1 MIARYSREPM
11 ARIWTEEAKFRRWLE
26 VERAVAEVQVR
37 DRILPRTDGQALLRG
52 ADRLLR
58 TELAGVS
65 NEKTRKAMREIERLE
80 NDLKHDV
87 LAFTTF
93 CAERIGPAGRY
104 FHYGLTSTDVV
115 DTALSMGTAEAG
127 SLLLQALDSVRKE
140 ALRLAKR
147 YRNLPSIGRTHGMHA
162 EPTVFGLRF
171 LGYYEQLTRD
181 RVRLERALEANRFGK
196 LSGAV
201 GANVHFAPAVERRI
215 LRRLEL
221 EREPVSTQ
229 TLPRDRLAELFTVFA
244 LMGSTIERIATE
256 IRHLSRSEV
265 GEAREGFS
273 KLQKGSSAM
282 PHKRNPVAS
291 ENLTGCARLLRSYVI
306 PALENVALWHE
317 RDISHSAVERV
328 ILPDAFILADYA
340 LARLAKVLADL
351 HVDEKR
357 ILQNLRASGGVPL
370 SGHVLL
376 ALVRAG
382 AQREE
387 AYRWIQRASHRALD
401 GEGKWLDLLFQ
412 EGPIQDFL
420 SRKEVSDLLSEK
432 RIIRAAG
439 MVYTDVAGNARAR
452 KGSR

>member
-1 MIARYSREPM
+1 MIQRYSREPM
-11 ARIWTEEAKFRRWLE
+11 ARVWTEEAKYRRWLQ
-26 VERAVAEVQVR
+26 VEMAVAEVQIR
-37 DRILPRTDGQALLRG
+37 DRILPRADGKALLAG
-52 ADRLLR
+52 AAKLLKG
-58 TELAGVS
+58 ELAGVQ
-65 NEKTRKAMREIERLE
+65 NEKTKKALREIDRLDQE
-80 NDLKHDV
+80 LKHDV

-115 DTALSMGTAEAG
+115 DTAMALGVLEAG
-127 SLLLQALDSVRKE
+127 EVLLDSLDLVRKE
-140 ALRLAKR
+140 SLRLAKR
-147 YRNLPSIGRTHGMHA
+147 YKKLPAIGRTHGMHA

-171 LGYYEQLTRD
+171 LAFYEQLTRD
-181 RVRLERALEANRFGK
+181 QLRLERALEANRFGK

-201 GANVHFAPAVERRI
+201 GANVHFAPETERKI
-215 LRRLEL
+215 LKRLDL

-244 LMGSTIERIATE
+244 MIGATIERIATE

-291 ENLTGCARLLRSYVI
+291 ENLTGCARLLRSYVT

-328 ILPDAFILADYA
+328 ILPDAFILADYS
-340 LARLAKVLADL
+340 LHRLAGVLANL
-351 HVDEKR
+351 AIDEKR
-357 ILQNLRASGGVPL
+357 ILENLRNSGGVPL

-387 AYRWIQRASHRALD
+387 AYRWVQKASHRALD
-401 GEGKWLDLLFQ
+401 GEGKWLDLLFK
-412 EGPIQDFL
+412 EGPIQKYL
-420 SRKEVSDLLSEK
+420 SKKEVADLLAEK
-432 RIIRAAG
+432 RIVQAVDRIYA
-439 MVYTDVAGNARAR
+439 DVARSEPR
-452 KGSR
+452 SKTRR